1 MASFGDSIADMDA
14 SIMASLGDG
23 EGEFIP
29 PEGQRIRNV
38 PLMLDH
44 NLQINGPEGL
54 YRSDAVGITWR
65 RQSVLC
71 GVGRGGIFVYRT
83 RRYLVEDILE
93 DDGHMATA
101 ACMEQ
106 K

>member
-1 MASFGDSIADMDA
+1 
-14 SIMASLGDG
+14 MASLSDG
-23 EGEFIP
+23 EGEFIHP
-29 PEGQRIRNV
+29 DGQVVRNV

-65 RQSVLC
+65 RQSVPC

-93 DDGHMATA
+93 DDSHMATA

>member
-1 MASFGDSIADMDA
+1 MAGFGDCIADMDA
-14 SIMASLGDG
+14 VIMASLSDG
-23 EGEFIP
+23 EGEFIHP
-29 PEGQRIRNV
+29 DGQVARNV
-38 PLMLDH
+38 PLMLDR

-65 RQSVLC
+65 RASVPC
-71 GVGRGGIFVYRT
+71 AVGRGGIFVYCK
-83 RRYLVEDILE
+83 RRYLIEDILE
-93 DDGHMATA
+93 DDGHMASA

>member
-1 MASFGDSIADMDA
+1 MAGFGDCIADMDA
-14 SIMASLGDG
+14 VIMASLSDG
-23 EGEFIP
+23 EGEFIHP
-29 PEGQRIRNV
+29 DGQIVRNV

-54 YRSDAVGITWR
+54 YRSDVVGVTWR
-65 RQSVLC
+65 RATVRC
-71 GVGRGGIFVYRT
+71 AVGRGGIFLYRK

-101 ACMEQ
+101 VCMEQ